1 MANTVLGTASNIL
14 NAVKSWANGKFALSS
29 KVGAANGIA
38 TLDADGKVPSSQLPS
53 YVDDVLE
60 YSAKTS
66 FPSKGETGKIYV
78 NTADNKTYRWSGT
91 TYVEISASLALGE
104 TSSTAYAGDKGAA
117 NASAISTHTGNS
129 TIHVTSSEK
138 STWNNKGTYSKPSTG
153 IPKDHLSDDVKT
165 SLDKA
170 DTALQ
175 SHQDISG
182 KADKASITAGTAGTS
197 SATSG
202 ASLSV
207 PYVTM
212 NAQGIVTGYGTHTH
226 TVTGFLTSHQ
236 SLAGYVPTTRK
247 VAGKAL
253 SSDVTINIADIADLE
268 LMTVAEMTAILEA

>member
-14 NAVKSWANGKFALSS
+14 NAVKTWANGKFALSS

-66 FPSKGETGKIYV
+66 FPATGETGKIYV
-78 NTADNKTYRWSGT
+78 NIADNRTYRWSGT

-104 TSSTAYAGDKGAA
+104 TSSTAYAGDKGKNVAD
-117 NASAISTHTGNS
+117 NLSTHTGNS
-129 TIHVTSSEK
+129 TIHVTSTEK
-138 STWNNKGTYSKPSTG
+138 STWNNKGTYSKPSSG
-153 IPKDHLSDDVKT
+153 IPKADLASDVQT
-165 SLDKA
+165 SLGKA

-175 SHQDISG
+175 
-182 KADKASITAGTAGTS
+182 
-197 SATSG
+197 
-202 ASLSV
+202 
-207 PYVTM
+207 
-212 NAQGIVTGYGTHTH
+212 
-226 TVTGFLTSHQ
+226 SHQ

-268 LMTVAEMTAILEA
+268 LMTIAEMTAILEA